1 MISRDDESMS
11 EADRALRA
19 YLSAVIFAEPVQ
31 MALLQKYGDGVRLV
45 DMRAL
50 RRLRDL
56 GSVPIS
62 CFAEALSI
70 SRSTATG
77 LVDRL
82 EERRLVE
89 HSTFL
94 ADRSMIHVSVT
105 ERGRMSL
112 EDRTLYRESLLGR
125 RIAALPVDKQQQLA
139 DLLE

>member
-1 MISRDDESMS
+1 MS

-19 YLSAVIFAEPVQ
+19 YLSAVIFVEPVQ
-31 MALLQKYGDGVRLV
+31 VALLQKHGVRLV

-56 GSVPIS
+56 RTVPIS
-62 CFAEALSI
+62 CFAEAPGI

-112 EDRTLYRESLLGR
+112 EDRALYRESLLGR

>member
-1 MISRDDESMS
+1 MS

-19 YLSAVIFAEPVQ
+19 YLSAVIFVEPVQ
-31 MALLQKYGDGVRLV
+31 VALLQKHGVRLV

-56 GSVPIS
+56 GTVPIS
-62 CFAEALSI
+62 CFTVAPGI

>member
-1 MISRDDESMS
+1 MS

-19 YLSAVIFAEPVQ
+19 YLSAVIFVEPVQ
-31 MALLQKYGDGVRLV
+31 VALLQKYGDGVRLV